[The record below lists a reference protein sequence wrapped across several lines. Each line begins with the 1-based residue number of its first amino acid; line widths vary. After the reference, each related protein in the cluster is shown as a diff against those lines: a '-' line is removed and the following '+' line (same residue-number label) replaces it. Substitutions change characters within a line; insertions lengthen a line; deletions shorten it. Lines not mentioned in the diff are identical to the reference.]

1 MSNDLFLHRHTKAY
15 RRSNQYPLLDTPSDV
30 STQAWV
36 VSVTKQRAVHPDQ
49 PYLSPLLPIDRS
61 SSLSLYSISTLIAMG
76 GYRYTGIKVLDY
88 PLYRNRY
95 IVTTIGL
102 WDDHTII
109 GDALSVGDMDDDY
122 LTRTAPP
129 TTGLH
134 WEFMKGTHALM
145 EDREYLYLPVGTYT
159 ESVMQLIP
167 SMPYWD
173 SATHASASSGYLLPD
188 RNYLLPSN
196 HMDYGEWYNISPIGI
211 GIAPFLPGLV
221 STGVTTI
228 LGDGEILYEYQ
239 DVEGWYSIPGTLYMS
254 PLRPSNHQYPLGRP
268 KPQDLVQD
276 TCLLVGGYLTK
287 GTTPWIGYS
296 TGYRT
301 TSSYHPSR
309 TYYLYEDLDGGT
321 FLHDAEPS
329 PNVWPLIEDLLGPR
343 GVPSVGTGG
352 ITISVPCVRDE
363 LYVRDY
369 SCGVIILLPD
379 LPLLGYTDGALWDD
393 CTIIGDRYYMAWDP
407 CNNYWGD
414 RLMMDDYQEM
424 DPCVVL
430 VLDCNRP
437 CLWDD
442 RYVFDN
448 DLCEG
453 K

>member
-15 RRSNQYPLLDTPSDV
+15 RRSNQYPLLDTPSDL

-36 VSVTKQRAVHPDQ
+36 VSVTKQRAAHPNQ
-49 PYLSPLLPIDRS
+49 PYLSPLLPMGRS
-61 SSLSLYSISTLIAMG
+61 SSLSLYSVSTLIAMG
-76 GYRYTGIKVLDY
+76 GYQYTGIKVLEY

-122 LTRTAPP
+122 LTRTSRP

-134 WEFMKGTHALM
+134 WEFMKGMGASM

-159 ESVMQLIP
+159 KSVMDLIP
-167 SMPYWD
+167 SIPYWD
-173 SATHASASSGYLLPD
+173 SATHACSGYLLPD
-188 RNYLLPSN
+188 RNYLLPSS
-196 HMDYGEWYNISPIGI
+196 HMDYGEWYNISPIGM
-211 GIAPFLPGLV
+211 GTAPFLPGLV

-228 LGDGEILYEYQ
+228 LGDGEVLYEYQ

-268 KPQDLVQD
+268 KPQDLVLD
-276 TCLLVGGYLTK
+276 TCLLVGGYPSKSTS
-287 GTTPWIGYS
+287 PWVGYS

-301 TSSYHPSR
+301 TPSYHPSR

-329 PNVWPLIEDLLGPR
+329 PNTWPLIEDLLG
-343 GVPSVGTGG
+343 TGG
-352 ITISVPCVRDE
+352 ITISIPCVRDE
-363 LYVRDY
+363 LYIRDY
-369 SCGVIILLPD
+369 SCGVILLLPD

-414 RLMMDDYQEM
+414 RLMIDDYQDI

-430 VLDCNRP
+430 VPNCDRP

-442 RYVFDN
+442 RYIFDN
-448 DLCEG
+448 NLCEDV
-453 K
+453 